1 MARSSTSKAK
11 PKRTARKA
19 SPRAGCPRRLEVSSA
34 EYHKLEYLSNSRLKL
49 FADDPEEYA
58 AVYVAKS
65 RVQKPPTPSM
75 QLGTDIETWLFK
87 GTIRDVMLLPEEFEG
102 PNGRKSEAFR
112 AWKMTQR
119 GKKVL
124 TVEQAASDP
133 HYRHYFEI
141 AENLERHELANYL
154 LYWPGVRVHD
164 AIQWRDPTFGVERM
178 CQLDLFRENE
188 SITDVKTAR
197 SILKDEWERDAY
209 DLKYHWQ
216 AATYIDAVYELYGI
230 DVPFYWI
237 VIKNSP
243 GYGVEV
249 FKASEEQIETGRAE
263 YRAALKRWVA
273 CRDSGNWRSPTFGLA
288 TEVGVPFYVSARG
301 VEVIHKGKKFW
312 VR

>member
-1 MARSSTSKAK
+1 MARTSTSKAK
-11 PKRTARKA
+11 PKRTARKT
-19 SPRAGCPRRLEVSSA
+19 SPGADCPRRLEVSTA
-34 EYHKLEYLSNSRLKL
+34 DYHKLEYLSNSRLKL
-49 FADDPEEYA
+49 FAEDPEEYA
-58 AVYVAKS
+58 AVYVHKS

-75 QLGTDIETWLFK
+75 QFGTDVERWLFT
-87 GTIRDVMLLPEEFEG
+87 GEIRDVALLPEEFEG
-102 PNGRKSEAFR
+102 PSGRKSDAFR
-112 AWKMTQR
+112 KWKMSQVGR
-119 GKKVL
+119 KIL
-124 TVEQAASDP
+124 TVEQAATDP
-133 HYRHYFEI
+133 NYRAYFEI
-141 AENLERHELANYL
+141 ASNIENHDLASHM
-154 LYWPGVRVHD
+154 LYGSGARMHD
-164 AIQWRDPTFGVERM
+164 AIQWRDPKFGVDRM

-188 SITDVKTAR
+188 WISDVKTSR
-197 SILKDEWERDAY
+197 SILRDDWERDAY

-273 CRDSGNWRSPTFGLA
+273 CRDSGNWRSPTFGAA

-301 VEVIHKGKKFW
+301 VELIVKGSSVW

>member
-1 MARSSTSKAK
+1 
-11 PKRTARKA
+11 
-19 SPRAGCPRRLEVSSA
+19 LEVSSA

-75 QLGTDIETWLFK
+75 QLGTDIENWLFT
-87 GTIRDVMLLPEEFEG
+87 GEIRDVALLPEEFEG
-102 PNGRKSEAFR
+102 PNGRKSDDFR
-112 AWKMTQR
+112 AWKMKQV
-119 GKKVL
+119 GKKLL
-124 TVEQAASDP
+124 TVEQAAADP
-133 HYRHYFEI
+133 SYRHFFEI
-141 AENLERHELANYL
+141 ADNLYFHDLANFM
-154 LYWPGVRVHD
+154 LYGSGARIHD
-164 AIQWRDPTFGVERM
+164 AIQWRDPKFGVDRM
-178 CQLDLFRENE
+178 CQLDLFLENE
-188 SITDVKTAR
+188 WIADLKTAR
-197 SILKDEWERDAY
+197 SIAKDEWEREAY

-230 DVPFYWI
+230 DLPFYWI
-237 VIKNSP
+237 VIKNNP

-249 FKASEEQIETGRAE
+249 FKASEEQIETGRTE

-288 TEVGVPFYVSARG
+288 TEVGIPFYVSARG
-301 VEVIHKGKKFW
+301 VELIVKGRSVW